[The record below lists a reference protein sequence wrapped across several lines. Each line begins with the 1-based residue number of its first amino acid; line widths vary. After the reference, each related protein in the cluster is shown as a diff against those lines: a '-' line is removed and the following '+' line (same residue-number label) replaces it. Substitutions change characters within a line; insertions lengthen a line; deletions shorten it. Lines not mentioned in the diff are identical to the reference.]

1 MSYNKLC
8 GDMTADMGNFDNF
21 HTYKKPLQFHYEGE
35 RRGSFADYSFGH
47 VKRCFFV
54 NLPKGKQVKL

>member
-21 HTYKKPLQFHYEGE
+21 HTYKKPLQFHYEGA
-35 RRGSFADYSFGH
+35 RRGSFANYSFGH
-47 VKRCFFV
+47 VK
-54 NLPKGKQVKL
+54 